1 LRGHRILCPNSEL
14 PAETKMLPL
23 YILAAL
29 KNSVLRDGVEV
40 HADERS
46 NLMMMVG
53 SCSTS
58 AAASMLYPSMFALH
72 RLPGSPHGLVSEEG
86 EVVMPP
92 MVRLSSESLEAEGVY
107 LLETGYMML
116 LWIGK
121 NAHPQLLVDLLN
133 LNTSERLD
141 GAKVNLPA
149 LQTDIS
155 ARVCSIVN
163 RIRQKHNL
171 SLSLYSVRQGGA
183 AESKMLQFMV
193 EDRSLS
199 TMSYPEWWNAL
210 SRQLQ

>member
-1 LRGHRILCPNSEL
+1 MKHPDT
-14 PAETKMLPL
+14 PAHPTL
-23 YILAAL
+23 
-29 KNSVLRDGVEV
+29 
-40 HADERS
+40 
-46 NLMMMVG
+46 
-53 SCSTS
+53 
-58 AAASMLYPSMFALH
+58 
-72 RLPGSPHGLVSEEG
+72 SP
-86 EVVMPP
+86 PP
-92 MVRLSSESLEAEGVY
+92 
-107 LLETGYMML
+107 
-116 LWIGK
+116 
-121 NAHPQLLVDLLN
+121 PQLLVDLLN

-155 ARVCSIVN
+155 ARVCAIVN

-171 SLSLYSVRQGGA
+171 SLSLYSVRQGGG